1 MRFLLTHQGAGAQMN
16 DACSL
21 CCEKVTFPSEGSEL
35 DLDATDRGNWYNGV
49 LIGSKLGVTGDDL
62 AAYLGRAPSRADMAA
77 VTEAIAMWAFQRR
90 YWNVLRCPEMNPG
103 IAILAADHAYN
114 AGDVASAKILQT
126 LVGVTADG
134 LVGDAALAAIARVCA
149 APVTT
154 TPFGNPETVKALQA
168 ALSITVDGIWGLESG
183 NALAEAAP
191 KSGALALCARL
202 ANAQAAHYRSMAQ
215 FPEYGQGWLAR
226 VWLRCNVAMSIA

>member
-1 MRFLLTHQGAGAQMN
+1 MTDFCA
-16 DACSL
+16 L
-21 CCEKVTFPSEGSEL
+21 CCEKITFPSEGSEL
-35 DLDATDRGNWYNGV
+35 DLDATDRGNWYDGT

-62 AAYLGRAPSRADMAA
+62 AAYLGHTPSRADMAA
-77 VTEAIAMWAFQRR
+77 VTEAVAMWAFQRR

-103 IAILAADHAYN
+103 IAILTADHAYN

-134 LVGDAALAAIARVCA
+134 LVGNATLAAIARVCA

-154 TPFGNPETVKALQA
+154 APFGNPETVKALQA
-168 ALSITVDGIWGLESG
+168 ALSTTVDGVWGPESSK
-183 NALAEAAP
+183 ALAADPE
-191 KSGALALCARL
+191 SGALALCARL

-215 FPEYGQGWLAR
+215 FPEYGRGWLAR
-226 VWLRCNVAMSIA
+226 AWLRCNVAMSVA